1 MFLKILKKDLK
12 RKKTLNLTIFLF
24 VILAAALAATS
35 ISEIYSTMQG
45 LSYTSKVSN
54 IADYVVIREDK
65 VSERDEIDDLTRQW
79 AKETDY
85 IDKVEI
91 NPMVELS
98 YHNIEF
104 MNLTKTPSEAKKKY
118 YYIGAYPKDFNYV
131 YDTED
136 QPFTIKD
143 GEIAIPNEIAYI
155 TGAKVGDS
163 IRLTV
168 KRGNTYEFTISHIFK
183 DTLFPMGYSYKYRF
197 LLSDG
202 DFEQFK
208 DESILYTTWCSFSLN
223 SELGKQSFVSDFPFS
238 LKEYIDTVTWKST
251 YDMQMT
257 LCIMLMI
264 VSVFLL
270 IIVFITLRFT
280 IISSVQ
286 EDYHEIGMMKA
297 VGVPRLHF
305 KLLYQAKYT
314 AIAVI
319 GSFLGYLISI
329 PCARYLKSSF
339 NTSLILPLGVLEI
352 LLPIA
357 ICVVIVAC
365 IVLFSIF
372 ALKKTDRMSVVDA
385 IRNGNTGERFEKS
398 SKLYLMKRRWMGMPY
413 YLAITNVIHGIR
425 RYIFLFITY
434 VLGMTI
440 LLIPF
445 HVIHSV
451 LSPDYL
457 RYWGV
462 VKSDFLPYDT
472 TDLFDRYQESLSAG
486 EVYSLEGF
494 YAWATDL
501 MSNEEFPVEMIQC
514 KYSHYDYI
522 LDSQFVDVA
531 AYFDMDMRE
540 HPYDEGVAPILANE
554 IAVSALLAE
563 RYDLHCG
570 SIISLRTYDYNEDRT
585 DEISKIGEFVVT
597 GIYNTMDN
605 SGISIRM
612 GNEYRSESFW
622 NIDVSG
628 IRFVGEHT
636 QKEKDMRIQELIDE
650 FGKNVVCSLDR
661 YMELSMSKYLPLFQT
676 MRLMLLVVIVGLL
689 FLMTYLFQD
698 IILSKEI
705 GEVATLKAMGVRRKR
720 IILWQCIRMMILAV
734 PAVLL
739 GIILSVSFG
748 ENLCSIVF
756 REYGITHFDFVIQKS
771 TTYVLC
777 PMLVI
782 VSVLSA
788 VLLSCI
794 RIRRIKFQ
802 NINDI

>member
-1 MFLKILKKDLK
+1 MFFKILKKDLK

-24 VILAAALAATS
+24 VILAATLAATS

-54 IADYVVIREDK
+54 IADYVVIREDY
-65 VSERDEIDDLTRQW
+65 VSERDEIDKLMKQW
-79 AKETDY
+79 AEDTEY
-85 IDKVEI
+85 IDEVEI
-91 NPMVELS
+91 NPMVEIN

-104 MNLTKTPSEAKKKY
+104 MNLTEFPSEAKKKSY
-118 YYIGAYPKDFNYV
+118 YLGAYPKEFNYV
-131 YDTED
+131 YDTDD

-155 TGAKVGDS
+155 TNAKVGDA
-163 IRLTV
+163 IRLTT
-168 KRGNTYEFTISHIFK
+168 KRGTTYEFTISHIFK
-183 DTLFPMGYSYKYRF
+183 DTLFPMSYSYKYRL

-208 DESILYTTWCSFSLN
+208 EESILYTTWCSFSLN
-223 SELGKQSFVSDFPFS
+223 SEMGKQTFVSEFPFGF
-238 LKEYIDTVTWKST
+238 KEYIDTVTWSSA

-297 VGVPRLHF
+297 VGLPKLHF

-329 PCARYLKSSF
+329 PCSSYLKSSF
-339 NTSLILPLGVLEI
+339 NTSLILPFGFLEI
-352 LLPIA
+352 LLPIL
-357 ICVVIVAC
+357 ICIVIVAC
-365 IVLFSIF
+365 IVLFSIL

-385 IRNGNTGERFEKS
+385 IRNGNTGECFERS
-398 SKLYLMKRRWMGMPY
+398 SKLYLMKRKWMGTPY
-413 YLAITNVIHGIR
+413 YLAITNVMHGIR

-440 LLIPF
+440 LLLPF
-445 HVIHSV
+445 HIIHSV

-457 RYWGV
+457 KYWSV

-472 TDLFDRYQESLSAG
+472 TELFDQYEDSLGAG
-486 EVYSLEGF
+486 EVYSLDGF
-494 YAWATDL
+494 YAWATKL
-501 MSNEEFPVEMIQC
+501 MSNEAFPVEMIKC
-514 KYSHYDYI
+514 KYNHYDYL

-531 AYFDMDMRE
+531 TYFDMDMRE
-540 HPYDEGVAPILANE
+540 YPYDEGEAPILANE
-554 IAVSALLAE
+554 VAVSALLAE
-563 RYDLHCG
+563 RYNLHCG
-570 SIISLRTYDYNEDRT
+570 SVISLRTYDYNENRT
-585 DEISKIGEFVVT
+585 DWISRIGEFVVT
-597 GIYNTMDN
+597 GLYNTMDN
-605 SGISIRM
+605 NGISIRM
-612 GNEYRSESFW
+612 GNEYQSESYW
-622 NIDVSG
+622 EIDVTG
-628 IRFVGEHT
+628 IRFVGEHSE
-636 QKEKDMRIQELIDE
+636 KEKEMRIQELSDE
-650 FGKNVVCSLDR
+650 FGKNVICSLDH
-661 YMELSMSKYLPLFQT
+661 YMKLNMSKYLPLFQT
-676 MRLMLLVVIVGLL
+676 MRLLLLIVIVGLL
-689 FLMTYLFQD
+689 FLMTYQFQD
-698 IILSKEI
+698 IILSKEV
-705 GEVATLKAMGVRRKR
+705 GEVATLKSMGVRRKR
-720 IILWQCIRMMILAV
+720 IVLWQCVRMMILAV

-739 GIILSVSFG
+739 GIILSISFG
-748 ENLCSIVF
+748 ESLCSIVF
-756 REYGITHFDFVIQKS
+756 RQYGITRFDFIIQKS
-771 TTYVLC
+771 TTYFLC
-777 PMLVI
+777 PVLVI
-782 VSVLSA
+782 ASVLTA
-788 VLLSCI
+788 VLLSCL